1 MDLALI
7 FIAAVTGFPLGLL
20 IKSETERK
28 LRGGLKPWLPF
39 NPTNSWFLA
48 LDLLIKGALVAVAI
62 FAPTYLLLKEFGYI
76 PFSKQNY
83 QVFWFFYLLSAAVA
97 KSVRYAYWRIRT

>member
-7 FIAAVTGFPLGLL
+7 FIAIVTGFPLGLL

-28 LRGGLKPWLPF
+28 LRGGLTPWLPF
-39 NPTNSWFLA
+39 DSTNPWLLA
-48 LDLLIKGALVAVAI
+48 IDLLIKGALVSVVI
-62 FAPTYLLLKEFGYI
+62 FVPTYLLLKEFGYI

-83 QVFWFFYLLSAAVA
+83 
-97 KSVRYAYWRIRT
+97 